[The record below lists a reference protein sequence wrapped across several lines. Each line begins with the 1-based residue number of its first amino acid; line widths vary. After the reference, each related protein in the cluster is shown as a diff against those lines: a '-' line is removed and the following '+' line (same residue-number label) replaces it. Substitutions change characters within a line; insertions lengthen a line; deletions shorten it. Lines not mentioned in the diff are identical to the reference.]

1 MREAQNRRT
10 WLGILAA
17 IIAFCG
23 PPATA
28 EPRVGDT
35 PTITGQTIDGQSFD
49 LHALS
54 GQVVVV
60 NFWATWCAPC
70 RIEMPALDAVNRA
83 HQAEGLTTIGVS
95 LDNPHDRRDVEG
107 AMQGLSYKT
116 LLARQARLTGLQAP
130 GVLPETI
137 VIDRDG
143 VIRAV
148 FQAQHGAPLTQ
159 AALDAAVT
167 PLLRRPAQPTHN

>member
-1 MREAQNRRT
+1 MNQRLKRRAC
-10 WLGILAA
+10 LCMLAA
-17 IIAFCG
+17 IIACCG
-23 PPATA
+23 PPAMA
-28 EPRVGDT
+28 EPRVGNM
-35 PTITGQTIDGQSFD
+35 PTITGQTIDGQPFD

-60 NFWATWCAPC
+60 NFWATWCGPC
-70 RIEMPALDAVNRA
+70 RVEMPALDAVNRA
-83 HQAEGLTTIGVS
+83 HQSEGLTTIGVS
-95 LDNPHDRRDVEG
+95 LDSPHDRRDVER
-107 AMQGLSYKT
+107 AMEGLSYKT

-137 VIDRDG
+137 VIDRGG

-167 PLLRRPAQPTHN
+167 PLLQTHVQP